1 MDHIFFIHST
11 ADGQLGC
18 FHVLPT
24 VNRKTWHVTCI
35 WAKADGKMK
44 HFYLA
49 PKWRTASAC
58 SDGSVSRLN
67 TRAPSLTCV
76 QLCVTPPVSSVHGI
90 LQARN
95 TAVGCHFLR
104 QGIFPT
110 LGSNPPF
117 VSPVR
122 AAGFFT
128 TRGTWQAPKLS
139 KANILGFGPQS
150 MVFEPAALEFCWGVN
165 LKAASQ
171 IVNQNVQF
179 SEIAKGW
186 PAHS

>member
-1 MDHIFFIHST
+1 MTCDLHMSKSW
-11 ADGQLGC
+11 
-18 FHVLPT
+18 
-24 VNRKTWHVTCI
+24 RKNEAFLSS
-35 WAKADGKMK
+35 AKVED
-44 HFYLA
+44 
-49 PKWRTASAC
+49 
-58 SDGSVSRLN
+58 SVCLFWWLRLQVEVN

-150 MVFEPAALEFCWGVN
+150 MVSEPAALEFCWGVN
-165 LKAASQ
+165 LKVASQ